1 MPDTELLIQQQIIQL
16 VNPDLSPEVSI
27 TVFMDKLGAYI
38 DYLIQNNFQK
48 LISILYKIDINENE
62 LRQILQKDKDKNT
75 GKIIA
80 GLIIERQLKKI
91 DTRKNFI
98 NKDDITAEEKW

>member
-1 MPDTELLIQQQIIQL
+1 MPDTEFQIQIQIIQL
-16 VNPDLSPEVSI
+16 INPDLSPEASI
-27 TVFMDKLGAYI
+27 TVFMDKLGTYI

-98 NKDDITAEEKW
+98 NKDDTTAEEKW

>member
-1 MPDTELLIQQQIIQL
+1 MPDTELKIQKQIIQL
-16 VNPDLSPEVSI
+16 INPDPSPEVSI
-27 TVFMDKLGAYI
+27 TVFMDKLEAYI
-38 DYLIQNNFQK
+38 NNLIQNNFQK
-48 LISILYKIDINENE
+48 LISILYKIDINENK
-62 LRQILQKDKDKNT
+62 LRQLLQNKDKNA

-98 NKDDITAEEKW
+98 NKDDITGEEKW

>member
-1 MPDTELLIQQQIIQL
+1 MPDTELQIQEQIIQL
-16 VNPDLSPEVSI
+16 INPDLSPEISI
-27 TVFMDKLGAYI
+27 SIFVDKLGAYI
-38 DYLIQNNFQK
+38 NYLIQNNFEK
-48 LISILYKIDINENE
+48 LVSILYKIDINEDK
-62 LRQILQKDKDKNT
+62 LRQLLQKNRNENA

-98 NKDDITAEEKW
+98 KKDSAGEEKW